1 MTLKSLEKLSIENK
15 YYISGFLDAD
25 GCILTQIVKSSSYK
39 YGYTVRVSVVFYQL
53 NKRYWFLMQLKDSLG
68 MGSLR
73 QKKDGMAELTITGF
87 KPVENLL
94 KSLLPH
100 LRIKKAVARLVL
112 EIIDKY
118 KQVNTE
124 ADFLKVCTLIDK
136 TAELTDSKNR
146 KNTYFSVKEDLCNKY
161 KREN

>member
-1 MTLKSLEKLSIENK
+1 MALKSLEKLSSENK
-15 YYISGFLDAD
+15 YYLSGFLDAD
-25 GCILTQIVKSSSYK
+25 GCILTQIVKGSSCK

-68 MGSLR
+68 MGALR

-94 KSLLPH
+94 KSLLPC
-100 LRIKKAVARLVL
+100 LRIKKPLAKLVL
-112 EIIDKY
+112 EIIDKC

-124 ADFLKVCTLIDK
+124 ADFLKVCILVDK

-146 KNTYFSVKEDLCNKY
+146 KNTYFSVREYLDSRKEY
-161 KREN
+161 

>member
-1 MTLKSLEKLSIENK
+1 MTLRSLEKLSSENK
-15 YYISGFLDAD
+15 YYLSGFLDAD
-25 GCILTQIVKSSSYK
+25 GCILTQIVKDSSYK
-39 YGYTVRVSVVFYQL
+39 YGYTMRVSVVFYQL

-68 MGSLR
+68 MGALR

-94 KSLLPH
+94 KSLLPC
-100 LRIKKAVARLVL
+100 LRIKKPLAKLVL

-118 KQVNTE
+118 KQVSTE
-124 ADFLKVCTLIDK
+124 ADFLKVCILVDK

-146 KNTYFSVKEDLCNKY
+146 KNTYFSVRKYLDSRKEY
-161 KREN
+161 